1 MKTGMVIALAGV
13 LVFGRLPAAD
23 LAITFSSKS
32 KVMLGSARNATE
44 IHYYSATRQLTQ
56 GVDSRLDQLVDY
68 QEGISYLIDHKKK
81 TIEKISFDD
90 AAAALDSLKQASGGG
105 GKGIMASMFGD
116 PNDCKVEKTGVEKV
130 AGRTCQDWHI
140 TVGKLV
146 MDLSADPT
154 LRLPI
159 QDAAYARMVRT
170 RAAQFAKAGPMG
182 ATYKRLF
189 EEMAKIKGVPLKTH
203 MSGLM
208 GMDVATEAVKIE
220 TAPIPAATFN
230 LPEGYKMEDLGK
242 KLQQQLAKQ

>member
-1 MKTGMVIALAGV
+1 MKAGMVIALAGA
-13 LVFGRLPAAD
+13 LVFGRLSAAD
-23 LAITFSSKS
+23 LSITFNAKS
-32 KVMLGSARNATE
+32 KVMMSSAKSGTE
-44 IHYYSATRQLTQ
+44 IHYYSATRQLTK
-56 GVDSRLDQLVDY
+56 GVDTGQDQLVDY
-68 QEGISYLIDHKKK
+68 QQGISYLIDHKKK

-90 AAAALDSLKQASGGG
+90 AAAALDSLNQASGGG
-105 GKGIMASMFGD
+105 KGMMASLFGD
-116 PNDCKVEKTGVEKV
+116 PNDCKVEKTGVEQV
-130 AGRTCQDWHI
+130 AGRTCQGWHI
-140 TVGKLV
+140 TVGKLA

-154 LRLPI
+154 LKLPM

-220 TAPIPAATFN
+220 TIPIPANTFN
-230 LPEGYKMEDLGK
+230 LPEGYKVEDLGK
-242 KLQQQLAKQ
+242 KLQEQLAKQ